1 MIRLAGGAILVLSA
15 VIWGRRQGES
25 VKKRC
30 AITAALCDFVRYT
43 GERIE
48 TFRDPLCDI
57 FSSYRD
63 DVLGECGFIAAL
75 KESGAAA
82 AVAAVRDLMCPE
94 DAAIMES
101 FAKSSVPLMRRGSGQ
116 CANIPRRHFKKAPK
130 HRKKSLAKGC
140 AFSGCCPRLRRQAP
154 LYSLYK
160 TCGIR
165 KKSAARK
172 VMDIMDIALLIKTVG
187 VGIIVAV
194 AGQVLQKTGRDEQAM
209 LVTVAGIVVVLMM
222 LIGQL
227 GELFETVRSVFGL

>member
-1 MIRLAGGAILVLSA
+1 M
-15 VIWGRRQGES
+15 
-25 VKKRC
+25 
-30 AITAALCDFVRYT
+30 
-43 GERIE
+43 
-48 TFRDPLCDI
+48 
-57 FSSYRD
+57 
-63 DVLGECGFIAAL
+63 
-75 KESGAAA
+75 
-82 AVAAVRDLMCPE
+82 
-94 DAAIMES
+94 
-101 FAKSSVPLMRRGSGQ
+101 
-116 CANIPRRHFKKAPK
+116 
-130 HRKKSLAKGC
+130 
-140 AFSGCCPRLRRQAP
+140 RRQAP

-165 KKSAARK
+165 KKSAARP

>member
-1 MIRLAGGAILVLSA
+1 M
-15 VIWGRRQGES
+15 Q
-25 VKKRC
+25 
-30 AITAALCDFVRYT
+30 
-43 GERIE
+43 
-48 TFRDPLCDI
+48 
-57 FSSYRD
+57 
-63 DVLGECGFIAAL
+63 
-75 KESGAAA
+75 
-82 AVAAVRDLMCPE
+82 
-94 DAAIMES
+94 
-101 FAKSSVPLMRRGSGQ
+101 
-116 CANIPRRHFKKAPK
+116 
-130 HRKKSLAKGC
+130 
-140 AFSGCCPRLRRQAP
+140 RQAQ